1 MNALEV
7 KELTKI
13 YSEFTLDKVG
23 FCVQQGH
30 ICGLIGRN
38 GAGKS
43 TTIKGIMRLI
53 SADGAVSVF
62 GKDIYSEE
70 TAVKQMIGYVG
81 GGFRY
86 YPMNTLAAVR
96 KAYAPFYKTWDQG
109 RYQRF
114 LAQFELIESKKVKE
128 LSEGMKVKFALALA
142 LSHGAKLLIMDEPTS
157 GLDPLSREEFCDVIL
172 RLVSEEGVSV
182 LFSTHITSDLMRIAD
197 DIVYISRGKIL
208 AACPL
213 KELLG
218 KYRLGRFSSLA
229 EATAANAIGVKSVK
243 DGYEG
248 LLLLDNL
255 KYGNAGNAEITAAA
269 IDNII
274 VHLERANEVKKHVK
288 SD

>member
-7 KELTKI
+7 KGLTKV
-13 YSEFTLDKVG
+13 YPEFTLDKIG
-23 FCVQQGH
+23 FCVPQGH
-30 ICGLIGRN
+30 IVGLIGRN

-43 TTIKGIMRLI
+43 TTLKGILRLI
-53 SADGAVSVF
+53 AAEGAVSVF
-62 GKDIYSEE
+62 GKNMDEDE
-70 TAVKQMIGYVG
+70 MAVKQMIGYVG

-86 YPMNTLAAVR
+86 YPMNTLATIR
-96 KAYAPFYKTWDQG
+96 KAYAPFYPAWDQG
-109 RYQRF
+109 KYERL
-114 LAQFELIESKKVKE
+114 LAQFDLSERKKVKE

-157 GLDPLSREEFCDVIL
+157 GLDPLSREEFCDIVL
-172 RLVSEEGVSV
+172 QLVREEGVSV

-197 DIVYISRGKIL
+197 DIVYLSQGRLL

-218 KYRLGRFSSLA
+218 KYRLTRFSSLA
-229 EATAANAIGVKSVK
+229 EAAEAKAIGIKSVK

-255 KYGNAGNAEITAAA
+255 KSGNAEITEAT

-274 VHLERANEVKKHVK
+274 VHLEKSNEEQKHVK

>member
-7 KELTKI
+7 KGLTKV
-13 YSEFTLDKVG
+13 YPDFTLDNVS
-23 FCVQQGH
+23 FCVPQGH
-30 ICGLIGRN
+30 ISGLIGRN

-43 TTIKGIMRLI
+43 TTIKGILRLI
-53 SADGAVSVF
+53 AAEGDVAVF
-62 GKDIYSEE
+62 GRDIMKDEM
-70 TAVKQMIGYVG
+70 AVKQMIGYVG

-86 YPMNTLAAVR
+86 YPMNTLAAIR
-96 KAYAPFYKTWDQG
+96 KAYAPFYPAWDRG
-109 RYQRF
+109 KYEKL
-114 LAQFELIESKKVKE
+114 LAQFGLSERKKVKE

-157 GLDPLSREEFCDVIL
+157 GLDPLSREELCDIIL
-172 RLVSEEGVSV
+172 QLVREEGVSV

-197 DIVYISRGKIL
+197 DIVYISQGKIL

-218 KYRLGRFSSLA
+218 KYKLAHFSSLA
-229 EATAANAIGVKSVK
+229 DATAANAIGVKLVK

-248 LLLLDNL
+248 LLSCDTQRLNGVTLS
-255 KYGNAGNAEITAAA
+255 NAT

-274 VHLERANEVKKHVK
+274 VHLEKANEEKRHGQ

>member
-1 MNALEV
+1 
-7 KELTKI
+7 
-13 YSEFTLDKVG
+13 
-23 FCVQQGH
+23 
-30 ICGLIGRN
+30 
-38 GAGKS
+38 
-43 TTIKGIMRLI
+43 
-53 SADGAVSVF
+53 
-62 GKDIYSEE
+62 
-70 TAVKQMIGYVG
+70 
-81 GGFRY
+81 
-86 YPMNTLAAVR
+86 
-96 KAYAPFYKTWDQG
+96 
-109 RYQRF
+109 
-114 LAQFELIESKKVKE
+114 
-128 LSEGMKVKFALALA
+128 MKVKFALALA

-229 EATAANAIGVKSVK
+229 EATAANAIGVKPVK

-255 KYGNAGNAEITAAA
+255 KSGNAGNAEITDAA

>member
-7 KELTKI
+7 TGLTKV
-13 YSEFTLDKVG
+13 YPEFTLGKVS
-23 FCVQQGH
+23 FCVPQGH
-30 ICGLIGRN
+30 ISGLIGRN

-43 TTIKGIMRLI
+43 TTIKGILRLI
-53 SADGAVSVF
+53 STEGDVAVF
-62 GKDIYSEE
+62 GRDIIKDEM
-70 TAVKQMIGYVG
+70 AVKQMIGYVG

-86 YPMNTLAAVR
+86 YPMNTLAAIR
-96 KAYAPFYKTWDQG
+96 KAYAPFYPTWNQG
-109 RYQRF
+109 KYEKF
-114 LAQFELIESKKVKE
+114 LAQFGLSEGRKVKE

-157 GLDPLSREEFCDVIL
+157 GLDPLSREEFCDIIL
-172 RLVSEEGVSV
+172 QLVREEGVSV

-197 DIVYISRGKIL
+197 DIVYISQGKIL

-218 KYRLGRFSSLA
+218 KYKLAHFSSLA
-229 EATAANAIGVKSVK
+229 DATAANAIGVKLVK

-248 LLLLDNL
+248 LLSCDTQRLNGVTLSD
-255 KYGNAGNAEITAAA
+255 AT

-274 VHLERANEVKKHVK
+274 VHLEKANEEKRHG
-288 SD
+288 